1 MLFLQMK
8 LDELKAELEM
18 WAPQE
23 RQNPDYVTAHANK
36 GEFVQYMLRQCM
48 RQNAYYNTKVREY
61 YTELFS
67 ISVKLYCYKVLN

>member
-8 LDELKAELEM
+8 LDELKAELDT

-23 RQNPDYVTAHANK
+23 KQDPDYVTAHANK

-48 RQNAYYNTKVREY
+48 RQNAYYNTQVRVNI
-61 YTELFS
+61 TPNCFRFQFS
-67 ISVKLYCYKVLN
+67 YIVMRY